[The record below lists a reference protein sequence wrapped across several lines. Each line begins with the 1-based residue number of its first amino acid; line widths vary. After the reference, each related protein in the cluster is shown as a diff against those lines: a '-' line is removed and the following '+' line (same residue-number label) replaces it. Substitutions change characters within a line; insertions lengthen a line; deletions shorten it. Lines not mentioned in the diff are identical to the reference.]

1 MDKLTVKGVGK
12 RVDGDYECDL
22 RAMLVDVSSP
32 DALLVSEA
40 DTIKRLSGAVG
51 YGIGEAFA
59 NGDWIVRMAVAT
71 VVLARHGVDLS
82 EAQARKATVGAFTFH
97 LEPVADDEDEDDA
110 ADPPGEG
117 ETPSSSGGGSG
128 SPTSADSQVSDL
140 PPTGRLASVAS

>member
-1 MDKLTVKGVGK
+1 VDKLTVKGVGR
-12 RVDGDYECDL
+12 RVDGEYECDL
-22 RAMLVDVSSP
+22 RALLVDVSSP

-59 NGDWIVRMAVAT
+59 DGDWIVRMAVAI

-82 EAQARKATVGAFTFH
+82 EAQARKATVGAFTFE
-97 LEPVADDEDEDDA
+97 LEPVADEEDDA

-128 SPTSADSQVSDL
+128 SPTSDGNQVSDL
-140 PPTGRLASVAS
+140 PPTGRLASVGS